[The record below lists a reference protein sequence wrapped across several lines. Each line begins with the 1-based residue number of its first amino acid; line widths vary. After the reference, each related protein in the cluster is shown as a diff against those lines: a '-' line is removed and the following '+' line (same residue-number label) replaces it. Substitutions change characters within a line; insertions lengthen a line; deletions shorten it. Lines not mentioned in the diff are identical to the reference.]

1 MRALLPWRQLD
12 ADPPEAYV
20 DFVARHVAGLRRSVL
35 DAIDDRHRAE
45 LLYPEV
51 LTDVALAW
59 RRLESARQRG
69 RSDAAGDYLD
79 RCLQRRLYGPA
90 GDWPVYEDPDRPAV
104 EVSFVVWDAD
114 RSALPHLPPPD
125 RVNAAVRLAGQ
136 VLPLVDPEPA
146 PLAEAAIAWWHA
158 YEQRRRWRAIA
169 VAVLAGFVVLLAL
182 GTASTS
188 GATF

>member
-1 MRALLPWRQLD
+1 MLALPWGELD

-20 DFVARHVAGLRRSVL
+20 DFVAQHLTGLRRAVL
-35 DAIDDRHRAE
+35 NAIDDRHRAE

-59 RRLESARQRG
+59 RRLESARHRG
-69 RSDAAGDYLD
+69 RPEAAGDYLD
-79 RCLQRRLYGPA
+79 RCLHRRLYGP
-90 GDWPVYEDPDRPAV
+90 GEDGADSEADERV
-104 EVSFVVWDAD
+104 FEVSFVVWDAES
-114 RSALPHLPPPD
+114 SALPNLPPPE

-136 VLPLVDPEPA
+136 VLPHVDPEPA

-158 YEQRRRWRAIA
+158 YEQRRRWRYIATA
-169 VAVLAGFVVLLAL
+169 VAAAVVVLFPVAA
-182 GTASTS
+182 TSTS